1 MICKKC
7 GATLTETANF
17 CHVCGK
23 PVKYTPT
30 PKKRGNG
37 TGSVYKT
44 KSGKWLAIV
53 TLGYYIDEDGKRH
66 RRTRS
71 KVFDRKTEAV
81 NALAT
86 LQKNER
92 KEQKK
97 TLTFKQLYDLWYPTH
112 QAGVS
117 TLKGYKY
124 VFKHFAPIY
133 HMKLTEI
140 ELDDLQECIDNCPAG
155 KRTRQLMRD
164 VVSLSYKYGIPR
176 HMIPENL
183 NLAPFLSVTG
193 ESAAHRDSFTETQI
207 KKIRIAASK
216 GVPYAD
222 YIYIMIYTGFRPAEF
237 FALSACDYDKAN
249 NCIIGGAKTDAG
261 KNRRVTISPKI
272 ETHVN
277 RLYDAC
283 TASTAPLFPDSKG
296 KRLNHKTFPDLFYDA
311 LEQAGI
317 DNPMIEI
324 AGGVKRHKYTPHSC
338 RHTFSTLLK
347 RVAGAD
353 KDKLELIGHASG
365 EMLRYYQDIELTD
378 LKKITDAI

>member
-7 GATLTETANF
+7 GAQLTETANF

-53 TLGYYIDEDGKRH
+53 TLGYYIDEDGRRH

-86 LQKNER
+86 LQKDER

-97 TLTFKQLYDLWYPTH
+97 TLTFKQLYDLWYPTYR
-112 QAGVS
+112 AGES
-117 TLKGYKY
+117 AQKGFKY
-124 VFKHFAPIY
+124 VIKHFDSIY
-133 HMKLTEI
+133 HMKISEI
-140 ELDDLQECIDNCPAG
+140 ELDDIQECVDNCPAG
-155 KRTRQLMRD
+155 KRTQQLMRS
-164 VVSLSYKYGIPR
+164 VVRNMYDFGIPR

-183 NLAPFLSVTG
+183 NLAPFLEISG
-193 ESAAHRDSFTETQI
+193 ESAAHRASFTETQI
-207 KKIRIAASK
+207 EKIRIAASN
-216 GVPYAD
+216 GIPYAD
-222 YIYIMIYTGFRPAEF
+222 YIYIMIYTGFRPSEF
-237 FALSACDYDKAN
+237 FALSACDYDKARQTL
-249 NCIIGGAKTDAG
+249 IGGAKTEAG
-261 KNRRVTISPKI
+261 KDRTVTISPKI
-272 ETHVN
+272 QPLVL

-283 TASTAPLFPDSKG
+283 TVSTAPLFPDSKG
-296 KRLNHKTFPDLFYDA
+296 KRLNLKTFPDLFYDA
-311 LEQAGI
+311 LEKAGI
-317 DNPMIEI
+317 DNPIVEI

-347 RVAGAD
+347 RVDGAD
-353 KDKLELIGHASG
+353 KDKLELIGHAST
-365 EMLRYYQDIELTD
+365 EMLRYYQDVELTD
-378 LKKITDAI
+378 LRKITDNL